1 MIRDPIEWTPSL
13 YLDIFLFWP
22 DDGFLQPKHVAKIL
36 KYCQFAD
43 IYVVFLDGTEI

>member
-1 MIRDPIEWTPSL
+1 MGSRVV
-13 YLDIFLFWP
+13 FWP

-43 IYVVFLDGTEI
+43 IYIYIYVVFLHGIKIFVYKR